1 MNAEIAWFGATL
13 LLLLVSIIS
22 LIYWVF
28 PGPQQSDAK
37 KFESRI
43 EYSILTLGSGIC
55 LLIVLLMA

>member
-1 MNAEIAWFGATL
+1 M